1 MDKQNKWAFVAT
13 DPWWNYKRMRNKWE
27 WMRIAVTQKYCMGE
41 RVLEMGCGN
50 GDLYSYVASYGVTI
64 YGVDISPV
72 AIRMAKAKCL
82 ELGLTGRFA
91 CCDSSDIPLSDS
103 IFDVVIL
110 PEIVEHVDDPIPILK
125 EAKRLC
131 KLGGRIVIT
140 VPNENLIPDPAH
152 KIIFTKDSLVMLAHD
167 IFDDEAFFIDEIPSQ
182 WLGIY
187 VTNNKNQTANK
198 LKTADS
204 VRDELD
210 RFFAVVNPEPIDIS
224 EKVSLIIPTYN
235 REKYIISSLES
246 VFNQTYKNIEII
258 IVNDGSTDS
267 TEKLLEPY
275 FHQVRYI
282 KQENAGKS
290 VAVNKGLDIATGN
303 FIWVMDDDDIAHPMK
318 VEIQVRSFRK
328 NPHIGL
334 ISTEMLI
341 IDEDN
346 RIISYLANP
355 VIENKENTFELLLQS
370 NIFYGPPVIVRR
382 ECYEKVGKWDT
393 DLVRSVDYEMW
404 LRIVKDYDAACIH
417 FPTICLR
424 AHKGMRGSK
433 TDCFPASSLKEKWK
447 EYDKVIFTRVYN
459 RYSVKIFYKPV
470 EIDQNHLIA
479 QAIAYYER
487 AYVMFKHELY
497 ELAKNDI
504 HMVCDL
510 IERMKDMYLYPE
522 YIEKYFAPFFERI
535 KKFEVLAK
543 QGKPAGIRELNKKIK
558 EEFLKSYDI
567 SINRKIFNEFSRLSL
582 HEKGIQWKYLFNK
595 RLQRYI
601 LWAFFKKIVRFF
613 SRIFSINGH

>member
-1 MDKQNKWAFVAT
+1 MNKQNKWALISS
-13 DPWWNYKRMRNKWE
+13 DPWWNYKRVRNKWE

-41 RVLEMGCGN
+41 RVLEVGCGN
-50 GDLYSYVASYGVTI
+50 GDLYSYIASYGVTI

-91 CCDSSDIPLSDS
+91 CCDGSDIPLSDS

-110 PEIVEHVDDPIPILK
+110 PEIIEHVDDPIPILK

-131 KLGGRIVIT
+131 KFGGRVVIT
-140 VPNENLIPDPAH
+140 VPNENLIPDPVH
-152 KIIFTKDSLVMLAHD
+152 KIIFTKDSLVRLAHD

-198 LKTADS
+198 QKTADS

-210 RFFAVVNPEPIDIS
+210 RFFAIVNPEPIDIS
-224 EKVSLIIPTYN
+224 EKVSVIIPTYN

-246 VFNQTYKNIEII
+246 VLNQTYKNIEII
-258 IVNDGSTDS
+258 IVNDGSTDE

-290 VAVNKGLDIATGN
+290 VAVNKGLDIATGD

-334 ISTEMLI
+334 ISTDMLL

-346 RIISYLANP
+346 RIISYLENP
-355 VIENKENTFELLLQS
+355 FIKNQEETFDLLLQS

-404 LRIVKDYDAACIH
+404 LRIVKEYDAMCMH
-417 FPTICLR
+417 FPTICMR

-433 TDCFPASSLKEKWK
+433 TDCFPSSSMREKWK
-447 EYDKVIFTRVYN
+447 EYDKVIFTKIYN
-459 RYSVKIFYKPV
+459 RYPMKIFYKPV
-470 EIDQNHLIA
+470 ETEQYHLMA

-487 AYVMFKHELY
+487 AYIMIKHELY

-510 IERMKDMYLYPE
+510 IEKMKNMYLYPE
-522 YIEKYFAPFFERI
+522 YIEKYFGPFIEKIHKLESKAEDIGLREIGYLNNEI
-535 KKFEVLAK
+535 KKEILKLYYISIGRKTFNDFL
-543 QGKPAGIRELNKKIK
+543 KIK
-558 EEFLKSYDI
+558 RFKKWTYFFNGFLWRYSMWAF
-567 SINRKIFNEFSRLSL
+567 NRKI
-582 HEKGIQWKYLFNK
+582 K
-595 RLQRYI
+595 RL
-601 LWAFFKKIVRFF
+601 V
-613 SRIFSINGH
+613 SSGS